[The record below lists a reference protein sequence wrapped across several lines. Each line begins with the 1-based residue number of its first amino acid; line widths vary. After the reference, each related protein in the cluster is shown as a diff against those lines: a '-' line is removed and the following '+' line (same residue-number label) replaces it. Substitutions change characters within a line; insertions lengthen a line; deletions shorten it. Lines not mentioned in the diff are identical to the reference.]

1 MYGKLMP
8 AADSLACGGLP
19 LGLAHGVKLAR
30 AVARG
35 GTLTWNDVAA
45 INSDAAR
52 FRREMEAVFSREWG
66 IGSTAIAGT
75 AR

>member
-1 MYGKLMP
+1 VYGKLMP

-35 GTLTWNDVAA
+35 GALTWNDVAA
-45 INSDAAR
+45 IDSDAAR
-52 FRREMEAVFSREWG
+52 LRREMEAVFAHEWG
-66 IGSTAIAGT
+66 IGSAAITGA